1 MTGKDICIF
10 IEKHHLEEVDD
21 IVFDDPTISFNITF
35 ESGDCLMYSLHPD
48 YSLPACP
55 DTRFDFGKGVKEYV
69 VFWPGPKNC
78 LKTGIEISFEDAMKM
93 REAGKATDEYLIDY
107 I

>member
-21 IVFDDPTISFNITF
+21 IIFDDDTINFNITF
-35 ESGDCLMYSLHPD
+35 ESGDWLMYSL
-48 YSLPACP
+48 
-55 DTRFDFGKGVKEYV
+55 FDLGKGAQEDV
-69 VFWPGPKNC
+69 VFWPGPNNY
-78 LKTGIEISFEDAMKM
+78 LKTSSKKISFEDAMKM
-93 REAGKATDEYLIDY
+93 REAGKVTDEHLVNY

>member
-21 IVFDDPTISFNITF
+21 IVFDNDTINFNITF
-35 ESGDCLMYSLHPD
+35 ENGDWLMYSL
-48 YSLPACP
+48 
-55 DTRFDFGKGVKEYV
+55 FDFGKGVKEDV
-69 VFWPGPKNC
+69 VFWPESKNRF
-78 LKTGIEISFEDAMKM
+78 KTGIEISFEDAMKI
-93 REAGKATDEYLIDY
+93 REAYKVTDAYLTTY

>member
-1 MTGKDICIF
+1 MTGRDIVNF

-21 IVFDDPTISFNITF
+21 IVFDNDTINFNITF
-35 ESGDCLMYSLHPD
+35 DSGDWLMYSL
-48 YSLPACP
+48 
-55 DTRFDFGKGVKEYV
+55 FDFGKGVEEDV

-78 LKTGIEISFEDAMKM
+78 LKTEIEISFEDAMKM
-93 REAGKATDEYLIDY
+93 REAGKVTDEYLSDY